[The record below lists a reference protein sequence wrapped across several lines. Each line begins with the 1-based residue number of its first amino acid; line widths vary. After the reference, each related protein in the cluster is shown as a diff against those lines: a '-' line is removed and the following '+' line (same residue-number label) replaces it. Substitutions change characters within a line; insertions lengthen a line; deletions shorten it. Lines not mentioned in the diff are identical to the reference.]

1 MSFQLTIDRQP
12 NYLYAKVTGVNSPQT
27 VRGYFAEVRA
37 ACERHH
43 CPSVLIEEQL
53 EGPRLSLMEV
63 FQLVS
68 EGCQSVWP
76 AVHRIAYVDVNGPP
90 VGGHMPFAET
100 VAVNRGAQVR
110 VFADVAAAENWLI
123 DQTSKSQD

>member
-1 MSFQLTIDRQP
+1 MSFQLTIDRRP
-12 NYLYAKVTGVNSPQT
+12 NYLHVKVTGVNSPQT

-37 ACERHH
+37 ACERDH
-43 CPSVLIEEQL
+43 CPNVLIEEQL
-53 EGPRLSLMEV
+53 EGPRLSLLEV

-68 EGCQSVWP
+68 EGSQSVWP
-76 AVHRIAYVDVNGPP
+76 KVHRIAYVDVNGPP

-123 DQTSKSQD
+123 DQTSESRD

>member
-1 MSFQLTIDRQP
+1 MSFQISIDRRP

-37 ACERHH
+37 ACQRYD

-53 EGPRLSLMEV
+53 EGPRLSLLEV

-68 EGCQSVWP
+68 EGSQSVWP

-90 VGGHMPFAET
+90 IGSHMPFAET

-110 VFADVAAAENWLI
+110 VFADVAAAEAWLI
-123 DQTSKSQD
+123 GQTSKSHD